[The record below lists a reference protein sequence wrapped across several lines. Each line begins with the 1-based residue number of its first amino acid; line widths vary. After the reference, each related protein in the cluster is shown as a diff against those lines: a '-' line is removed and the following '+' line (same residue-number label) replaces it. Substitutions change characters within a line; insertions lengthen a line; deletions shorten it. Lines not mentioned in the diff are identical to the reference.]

1 MEVNAQLRQL
11 KTPQPHFMGGVSFYG
26 GRERER
32 EGGGG
37 GEGRGERGRERE
49 SEHLWEEGRKKRGL
63 ADAPVPSSS
72 PARRKMQISARPASV
87 RSAKR

>member
-32 EGGGG
+32 EREGEGEGER
-37 GEGRGERGRERE
+37 GEGREGERERE
-49 SEHLWEEGRKKRGL
+49 
-63 ADAPVPSSS
+63 
-72 PARRKMQISARPASV
+72 
-87 RSAKR
+87 

>member
-32 EGGGG
+32 EREGEGER
-37 GEGRGERGRERE
+37 GEGREGERERVNT
-49 SEHLWEEGRKKRGL
+49 SGRKGG
-63 ADAPVPSSS
+63 
-72 PARRKMQISARPASV
+72 RRED
-87 RSAKR
+87 